1 MFLAIA
7 VDNLANAQELTKV
20 SLILQGSNGSLGHWV
35 PTRLW
40 GYIQK
45 PALPVS
51 GLQGRPLLGAHG
63 HPESYMCPRREPGS
77 LSLSLLSLG
86 PDGVSHWILRMI
98 T

>member
-40 GYIQK
+40 GYLQK
-45 PALPVS
+45 PALPGS
-51 GLQGRPLLGAHG
+51 GLQGH
-63 HPESYMCPRREPGS
+63 
-77 LSLSLLSLG
+77 
-86 PDGVSHWILRMI
+86 
-98 T
+98 

>member
-40 GYIQK
+40 GYLQK
-45 PALPVS
+45 PALPGS

-63 HPESYMCPRREPGS
+63 HLESYMCP
-77 LSLSLLSLG
+77 
-86 PDGVSHWILRMI
+86 
-98 T
+98 